1 VEANTGRIAYQVV
14 PFPLFE
20 IQSHLVSLLW
30 ADKLLNFPAHPTI
43 PPRSPADPLPTPPET
58 PRDSTTP
65 TSADPSLTDTA
76 VPKKVTEKRY
86 TELVRGDYVFGFPY
100 EFHYENYL
108 LSLTAEADG
117 GKEGGWGEVEA
128 FRWDYRRQKDLRFQ
142 TIGY

>member
-1 VEANTGRIAYQVV
+1 M

-30 ADKLLNFPAHPTI
+30 VGKLPHFPEHPTI
-43 PPRSPADPLPTPPET
+43 PPRSAHEPLPTPPET
-58 PRDSTTP
+58 PRDSATPESANPIANGTTP
-65 TSADPSLTDTA
+65 KET
-76 VPKKVTEKRY
+76 KEKRY
-86 TELVRGDYVFGFPY
+86 TEKVRGDYVFGFPY

-117 GKEGGWGEVEA
+117 GKAGGWGEVEP
-128 FRWDYRRQKDLRFQ
+128 FRWEYRKQKDLRFQ

>member
-1 VEANTGRIAYQVV
+1 MYRTAYQVV

-30 ADKLLNFPAHPTI
+30 AGKLPHFPDHPTI
-43 PPRSPADPLPTPPET
+43 PSRTTSEPPPTPPET
-58 PRDSTTP
+58 RRNSATPKPASTDSSVNSAISKEPR
-65 TSADPSLTDTA
+65 
-76 VPKKVTEKRY
+76 EKRY
-86 TELVRGDYVFGFPY
+86 TEKVRGDYVFGFPY

-117 GKEGGWGEVEA
+117 GKEGGWGEVEP
-128 FRWDYRRQKDLRFQ
+128 FRWEYRRQKELRFQ